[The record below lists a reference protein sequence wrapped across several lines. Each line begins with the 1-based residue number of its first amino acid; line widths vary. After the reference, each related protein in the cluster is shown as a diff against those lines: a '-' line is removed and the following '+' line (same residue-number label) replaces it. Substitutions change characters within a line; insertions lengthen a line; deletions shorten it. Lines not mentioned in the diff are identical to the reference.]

1 MSTSVSGANGV
12 TQPTP
17 APSLPQHPSPSPSIP
32 PTQLPTLAPSN
43 GTDSPGPSANPR
55 PPATPHQLSVNGNGS
70 SHPSG
75 PMDAQAMHTRLV
87 LAQQAMQAN
96 MRQQQPQ
103 TNDERPSSSGGP
115 TERRSSG
122 SGTDWTAMVNQLIG
136 EVPGATPEA
145 IMKQLQALQNSKARL
160 AAAGN
165 TPIPSIPP
173 LPTPTAA
180 STSLPL
186 EQQNATAGPSRS
198 PSAQPPASLPEGD
211 DAGAAST
218 SNGAPPTATPAAPS
232 PVPNDAQPV
241 LVAQQE
247 KARQP
252 PPARP
257 PPSAPA
263 NSSASQPRPPP
274 APGQAGPGRPSGRMS
289 VADQR
294 KQFLHT
300 LVGMHKQNNTAPPRA
315 IFNGERDGSFKIGD
329 VWLDAM
335 ELFMAVL
342 KTGGVSKV
350 ASLPPD
356 SPFWTTF
363 LTAKNIPNPLAA
375 PLPLP
380 RAANMDPNAP
390 PHMTNNPI
398 TYLLGAY
405 AAWLQPF
412 EEHMQRQRTAV
423 MQRQA
428 AAGGARPPTASAN
441 GAPQASTP
449 VSAPSPALPM
459 TPASA
464 QAPTPGPLSAPT
476 PSAMNHVSP
485 APLAGS
491 PAPMNVD
498 INQAPRPKSA
508 SKPIPPPIKVETN
521 GVSPAPHSATSA
533 SGKKRKRDKSGV
545 KPSDAS
551 APPTP
556 LVLPNPTPS
565 APPPRPPTPKR
576 ARYKVEYRP
585 FHFPQPALGGWDE
598 RAVASTFPKHNLHQ
612 PPKSIHELGIVDLE
626 AVLMGLR
633 SRLPQQLGYA
643 LTVLSMLSMPLH
655 EEGLSGL
662 PLVHIRDILV
672 EVLELLQEAA
682 FGEEGYQVWASRRAD
697 EDQHLDMTYADLES
711 LAEDVDYGFKPRKDA
726 TGGSTD
732 IILCCLNMLRNFSI
746 VPANVEIMSSY
757 PMLFEL
763 LATLPDARL
772 ARFDL
777 SADPTFTHDASADF
791 VQRPESNTDKPFSV
805 VEHAR
810 VRRECVSILSNLGLS
825 LPLAQLPPMH
835 VSSLMRL
842 ISSFL
847 LPSWETLARREP
859 IYGPSIPLQSVPPA
873 FTPSL
878 NKALEALCKI
888 CLRDENREVLSH
900 LPAPTLVSLFDALVK
915 LLPHAHRQLEALRLH
930 EDFLA
935 YNETLVLSLY
945 SLAFA
950 SPPSVRASLRS
961 LPGVVPTFIRLI
973 CLTAQGSARAP
984 DWRQNAFNVICRR
997 MVETLG
1003 VLNGTVTP
1011 NASGE
1016 IMSFSSGGVEG
1027 KGWKFAN
1034 KVVEDGWLAAYSER
1048 MEWVLGFAAMDGVIL
1063 GEVEGLLGI

>member
-1 MSTSVSGANGV
+1 
-12 TQPTP
+12 
-17 APSLPQHPSPSPSIP
+17 
-32 PTQLPTLAPSN
+32 
-43 GTDSPGPSANPR
+43 
-55 PPATPHQLSVNGNGS
+55 
-70 SHPSG
+70 
-75 PMDAQAMHTRLV
+75 
-87 LAQQAMQAN
+87 
-96 MRQQQPQ
+96 
-103 TNDERPSSSGGP
+103 
-115 TERRSSG
+115 
-122 SGTDWTAMVNQLIG
+122 
-136 EVPGATPEA
+136 
-145 IMKQLQALQNSKARL
+145 
-160 AAAGN
+160 
-165 TPIPSIPP
+165 
-173 LPTPTAA
+173 
-180 STSLPL
+180 
-186 EQQNATAGPSRS
+186 
-198 PSAQPPASLPEGD
+198 
-211 DAGAAST
+211 
-218 SNGAPPTATPAAPS
+218 
-232 PVPNDAQPV
+232 
-241 LVAQQE
+241 
-247 KARQP
+247 
-252 PPARP
+252 
-257 PPSAPA
+257 
-263 NSSASQPRPPP
+263 
-274 APGQAGPGRPSGRMS
+274 MS

-300 LVGMHKQNNTAPPRA
+300 LVGMHKQNGTVPPRA
-315 IFNGERDGSFKIGD
+315 IFNGERDGSFKVGD

-363 LTAKNIPNPLAA
+363 LTAKNIPNPLAT

-390 PHMTNNPI
+390 PHMTNSPI
-398 TYLLGAY
+398 TFLLGAY

-412 EEHMQRQRTAV
+412 EEHMQRQRSAV

-428 AAGGARPPTASAN
+428 ASGARPPPASAN
-441 GAPQASTP
+441 GVPQASTP
-449 VSAPSPALPM
+449 ISAPSPAQPM
-459 TPASA
+459 TPASM
-464 QAPTPGPLSAPT
+464 QAPTPGPMSAPT
-476 PSAMNHVSP
+476 PSALNQASP
-485 APLAGS
+485 APLALS
-491 PAPMNVD
+491 PAPTSFD
-498 INQAPRPKSA
+498 LSQAPRPKSA
-508 SKPIPPPIKVETN
+508 SKPVPPPIKVETN
-521 GVSPAPHSATSA
+521 GASPAPHSANSA
-533 SGKKRKRDKSGV
+533 SSKKRKREKSGV
-545 KPSDAS
+545 KPNDVS

-556 LVLPNPTPS
+556 MVLPAPTPS
-565 APPPRPPTPKR
+565 APLPRPPTPKR

-585 FHFPQPALGGWDE
+585 FHFPQPSLGGWDE
-598 RAVASTFPKHNLHQ
+598 RAVASTFPKNNLHQ
-612 PPKSIHELGIVDLE
+612 PPRSIHELGIVDLE

-672 EVLELLQEAA
+672 EILELLQEAT
-682 FGEEGYQVWASRRAD
+682 FGEEGYQAWAAQHAD
-697 EDQHLDMTYADLES
+697 DDQHLELTYADLES
-711 LAEDVDYGFKPRKDA
+711 LAEDVDYGFKLRRDA

-757 PMLFEL
+757 PLLFEL

-777 SADPTFTHDASADF
+777 SADPTFTHDVST
-791 VQRPESNTDKPFSV
+791 ESGANPSKPFSV

-810 VRRECVSILSNLGLS
+810 IRRECVSILSNLGLS
-825 LPLAQLPPMH
+825 LPLAQLPASY
-835 VSSLMRL
+835 VNSLIHL

-847 LPSWETLARREP
+847 LPSWETMARREP

-888 CLRDENREVLSH
+888 CLRDENREVLSR
-900 LPAPTLVSLFDALVK
+900 LPASVLIGLFDALVK

-950 SPPSVRASLRS
+950 SPPSVRTSLRS
-961 LPGVVPTFIRLI
+961 LPGVIPTFIRLI

-1016 IMSFSSGGVEG
+1016 IMSFSAGGVEG

-1048 MEWVLGFAAMDGVIL
+1048 MEWVLGFAAMDAVIL
-1063 GEVEGLLGI
+1063 GEMEGLLGI